1 MEIDYTPALVTD
13 DLYLMGQTA
22 MAGVGVAQLPF
33 NLCAEPVRDGR
44 LIVLLPS
51 YRLPV
56 HQFHAVF
63 PSRRGLVPAVRAFIE
78 FLAGEL
84 PGMTTRVSR
93 CYEDIA
99 RNPDR

>member
-1 MEIDYTPALVTD
+1 MTD
-13 DLYLMGQTA
+13 DLYLMGQTTL
-22 MAGVGVAQLPF
+22 AGIGVAQLPF

-44 LIVLLPS
+44 LVVLLPG

-78 FLAGEL
+78 FLAEEL
-84 PGMTTRVSR
+84 PGMTANVSR
-93 CYEDIA
+93 CYEDIV
-99 RNPDR
+99 RQPDR